1 MKSKSFKTPGVL
13 NKAGILVSITTDSPV
28 IPEQYLSLCAALAA
42 KEGMDEYEAIKAIT
56 INPAKILKLDNRIG
70 SIKMGKDADFI
81 ICTKNILD
89 TTNEIQ
95 SVYIDGK
102 KAV

>member
-1 MKSKSFKTPGVL
+1 MPL
-13 NKAGILVSITTDSPV
+13 LP
-28 IPEQYLSLCAALAA
+28 P
-42 KEGMDEYEAIKAIT
+42 KEGMAMNMRAIKAIT
-56 INPAKILKLDNRIG
+56 INPAKILKLDNRVG
-70 SIKMGKDADFI
+70 SIKAGKDADFI

-89 TTNEIQ
+89 TQNEIK

>member
-1 MKSKSFKTPGVL
+1 MCRSCR
-13 NKAGILVSITTDSPV
+13 
-28 IPEQYLSLCAALAA
+28 Q
-42 KEGMDEYEAIKAIT
+42 EGMDEYEAIKAIT
-56 INPAKILKLDNRIG
+56 INPAKILKLDNQIG
-70 SIKMGKDADFI
+70 SIKEGKDADFI

-89 TTNEIQ
+89 TQNEIQ